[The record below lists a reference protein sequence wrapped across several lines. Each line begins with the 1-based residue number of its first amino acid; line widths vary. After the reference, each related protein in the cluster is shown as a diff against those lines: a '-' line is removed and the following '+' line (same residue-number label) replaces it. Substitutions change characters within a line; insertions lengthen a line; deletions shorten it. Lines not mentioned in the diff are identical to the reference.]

1 MDAKKNKQLY
11 TKEEFNSKI
20 KELYAN
26 SADKPVAELRRAVA
40 EFYSKFTADEDTL
53 FERYRELKYQL
64 EQSCPIGLSMYVS
77 LFTSVFVASAVKY
90 IEESVLLKG
99 LLLMVAGGLL
109 TYALGSF
116 VIRRARNIYMK
127 KKILLVYPLE
137 IELLEQQLLQDTN
150 AEAPVIT
157 TAASSPDD
165 FKTQQK

>member
-1 MDAKKNKQLY
+1 MDAKKNKQLC

-20 KELYAN
+20 KELYGN

-64 EQSCPIGLSMYVS
+64 EQSCSIGLSMYVS
-77 LFTSVFVASAVKY
+77 VFTSVFVASAVEY
-90 IEESVLLKG
+90 IEEPVLIKG
-99 LLLMVAGGLL
+99 LLLMVSGGLL
-109 TYALGSF
+109 TYALGNF
-116 VIRRARNIYMK
+116 VIRRARNIYMS

-165 FKTQQK
+165 SKTQQK

>member
-1 MDAKKNKQLY
+1 
-11 TKEEFNSKI
+11 
-20 KELYAN
+20 
-26 SADKPVAELRRAVA
+26 
-40 EFYSKFTADEDTL
+40 
-53 FERYRELKYQL
+53 
-64 EQSCPIGLSMYVS
+64 MYVS
-77 LFTSVFVASAVKY
+77 VFTSVFVASAVKY

-116 VIRRARNIYMK
+116 VIQRARNIYMR

-165 FKTQQK
+165 SKTQQK